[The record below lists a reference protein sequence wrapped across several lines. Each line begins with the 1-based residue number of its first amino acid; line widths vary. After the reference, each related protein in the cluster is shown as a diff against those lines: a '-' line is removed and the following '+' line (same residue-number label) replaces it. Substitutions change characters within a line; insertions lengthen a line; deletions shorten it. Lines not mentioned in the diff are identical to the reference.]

1 MLFSCEELEII
12 FMEAE
17 ERMTKTAD
25 VLVSEYSNV
34 RTGRANPHILDK
46 ITVDYYG
53 MQSPLNQVG
62 NIAVPESRM
71 ITIAPWDS
79 SMLSKIEKAILAA
92 NIGLTPSNDGKI
104 IRLVFPELTGE
115 RRKELS
121 KKCKVM
127 AEDSKV
133 ALRNVRRDSIDK
145 IKKLKTGKKIT
156 EDESA
161 NCEKEMDKITAKYI
175 EKIEKIYADKDKEV
189 MSV

>member
-17 ERMTKTAD
+17 ERMSKTED
-25 VLVSEYSNV
+25 VLLNEYANV

-115 RRKELS
+115 RRKELA
-121 KKCKVM
+121 KKCKVI

-145 IKKLKTGKKIT
+145 IKKLKTGKTIT
-156 EDESA
+156 EDEA
-161 NCEKEMDKITAKYI
+161 TACEKEMDKITAKHI
-175 EKIEKIYADKDKEV
+175 EKVEKIYADKDKEV